1 MASVTVSS
9 ILGNIEKYRFN
20 PAQMQRVALDVLRS
34 TTDGTIDIVDATNPF
49 VFALETTATNTAA
62 FMQYMEALTRRQYPA
77 SALSQEDL
85 YLHMSDK
92 DYIGRFA
99 SPASTFWTLM
109 FRKDEV
115 INAMVLDPIA
125 KVKKITIPR
134 NTVFRVAE
142 TSFSLQYPIDIRQL
156 DHGGLQVVYD
166 TSVVSP
172 LQELTTNLI
181 DFEELTAYDGVTFIK
196 FNVEVSQF
204 DIVTKYNDVN
214 AASGFVTTISHPDQ
228 FYHARVYLQQSDSS
242 WKEIQTTHTQ
252 QIYDPRTPT
261 AVLQVLQGKVS
272 VTIPS
277 VYVTSGKVRGKL
289 RTDVYYTKGPIV
301 LLLSGYQLDNFSTEW
316 KAIDAADSTPYTAPV
331 VNLSTVATY
340 STSAVSGGRDSLS
353 IDALRQRV
361 IDNNMGPQQLPIT
374 NIQLQSS
381 VEDMGYEI
389 VKNVDTITN
398 RVFLAT
404 KPLPSP
410 IDLSLITPAAS
421 GMATV
426 LLSFEECRLA
436 HGVIDN
442 GSAVTLT
449 SDALYVTKNGVT
461 KLVSSAAYDSLV
473 SMSPAL
479 LCAEVNKTNYSFSP
493 FYYVLDTA
501 SDIFEV
507 RPYYL
512 ETPKIVSKTFIKDNV
527 STQLQVSVDT
537 ASTIEKVDGYY
548 KLSVSTRS
556 NDQYKALEDKH
567 VFAQLFFS
575 SSKQATPAYLNNES
589 TYLNENGDRVFVFI
603 MRTDFALDA
612 DDTLDQTSFTVSRS
626 SVVTRCD
633 LLQDFKIVFGCVL
646 PAELQAEHTSV
657 DDALSIDLL
666 SDYTVAGGNLAGISL
681 EGFRVEFGHSLK
693 TLWSQGKSVPGSVPY
708 QKYEEDVPLVY
719 ETDVFD
725 IDPVTG
731 AAFTV
736 DENGK
741 LVYRYLHRAGDPV
754 LDASGRPKMKHLKG
768 ETVLGLDGLPI
779 TQVGKQASIL
789 HLVDIFTI
797 ESAYKFAS
805 DKAASDYRS
814 YFAQSLV
821 GWLTKD
827 LEALSQRLLD
837 QTKIYFYPRV
847 TKGNIRILSTNG
859 IESTIDASQA
869 FKITLS
875 VPDKTYMNP
884 ELLDALK
891 KATVRTLDESLK
903 TNTVAVSAIEYAL
916 RNRYG
921 NDVIDVKL
929 EPVGWVAD
937 YNAITVLDNS
947 NRLSIKKRLTPQQD
961 GRLIVEE
968 DVEVTFIR
976 HGNAT
981 K

>member
-20 PAQMQRVALDVLRS
+20 PAQMQRASLEVLRA
-34 TTDGTIDIVDATNPF
+34 TTDGTVEIVDATNPF

-77 SALSQEDL
+77 SALTQEDL

-99 SPASTFWTLM
+99 TPAATFWTLM

-125 KVKKITIPR
+125 KIKKITIPR

-142 TSFSLQYPIDIRQL
+142 TPFSLQYPIDIRQL

-166 TSVVSP
+166 TAVPSP

-181 DFEELTAYDGVTFIK
+181 EFEEITAYDGITFIK
-196 FNVEVSQF
+196 FNVEVNQF

-214 AASGFVTTISHPDQ
+214 AASGFVTTISHPDK
-228 FYHARVYLQQSDSS
+228 FYHARVYIQQSDSS

-261 AVLQVLQGKVS
+261 AVLQVHEGKIS

-289 RTDVYYTKGPIV
+289 RTDVFYTKGPVV
-301 LLLSGYQLDNFSTEW
+301 LMLSGYQLDNFSTEW
-316 KAIDAADSTPYTAPV
+316 RAIDAADSTQYTAPV
-331 VNLSTVATY
+331 VNLSTVAVF
-340 STSAVSGGRDSLS
+340 STATVSGGRDSLS
-353 IDALRQRV
+353 VDTLRQRV
-361 IDNNMGPQQLPIT
+361 IDNNLGPQQLPIT

-398 RVFLAT
+398 RIFLAT
-404 KPLPSP
+404 KPLPTP
-410 IDLSLITPAAS
+410 VDLSLITPAAS

-426 LLSFEECRLA
+426 LLSFDECRLA
-436 HGVIDN
+436 YGVIDN
-442 GSAVTLT
+442 GTAVTLT
-449 SDALYVTKNGVT
+449 SSALFITKNGVT
-461 KLVSSAAYDSLV
+461 KLVSKAAYENLTA
-473 SMSPAL
+473 MSPAL
-479 LCAEVNKTNYSFSP
+479 LCAEINKSNYSFTP

-501 SDIFEV
+501 SDIFEI

-537 ASTIEKVDGYY
+537 TSTIEKFDNYY
-548 KLSVSTRS
+548 KLTINTRS
-556 NDQYKALEDKH
+556 NDTYKALEDKY
-567 VFAQLFFS
+567 VFAQLFYS
-575 SSKQATPAYLNNES
+575 SSKQAAPAYLKNET
-589 TYLNENGDRVFVFI
+589 TYFNSDGERVFEFV
-603 MRTDFALDA
+603 MRTEFALDV

-626 SVVTRCD
+626 AVVTRCD
-633 LLQDFKIVFGCVL
+633 LLQDFKIVFGCIL
-646 PAELQAEHTSV
+646 PTEAQADYTSIDESLSV
-657 DDALSIDLL
+657 DLL
-666 SDYTVAGGNLAGISL
+666 QDYVVNGGVLAGISL
-681 EGFRVEFGHSLK
+681 ESLRIEFGHSLK
-693 TLWSQGKSVPGSVPY
+693 TLWAQGKSVPGSIPY

-719 ETDVFD
+719 ETDVFEL
-725 IDPVTG
+725 DPVTG
-731 AAFTV
+731 SAFTL
-736 DENGK
+736 DANGE
-741 LVYRYLHRAGDPV
+741 LVYKYLHRAGDPV
-754 LDASGRPKMKHLKG
+754 LDAQGRQKFKHLKG
-768 ETVLGLDGLPI
+768 ETAVDSNGLPI
-779 TQVGKQASIL
+779 TQSDKQSSIL
-789 HLVDIFTI
+789 HLVDVFTI
-797 ESAYKFAS
+797 ESAYKFAN
-805 DKAASDYRS
+805 DKAAADYRN
-814 YFAQSLV
+814 YFAASLV
-821 GWLTKD
+821 GWLTND
-827 LEALSQRLLD
+827 LESLSQRLLD
-837 QTKIYFYPRV
+837 QTKVYFYPRV
-847 TKGNIRILSTNG
+847 TKGNIRILSTDG

-875 VPDKTYMNP
+875 VPDKTYVNS

-891 KATVRTLDESLK
+891 KTTIRTLDESLK
-903 TNTVAVSAIEYAL
+903 TSTVAVSAIEYAL

-961 GRLIVEE
+961 GRVIVEE
-968 DVEVTFIR
+968 DVEVTFVR
-976 HGNAT
+976 HGNVT

>member
-20 PAQMQRVALDVLRS
+20 PAQMQRVSLEVLRA
-34 TTDGTIDIVDATNPF
+34 TTDGTVEIVDATNPF

-99 SPASTFWTLM
+99 APASTFWTMM

-125 KVKKITIPR
+125 KIKKITIPR

-142 TSFSLQYPIDIRQL
+142 TSFSLQYPVDIRQL

-166 TSVVSP
+166 TTVSSP

-181 DFEELTAYDGVTFIK
+181 EFEELTAYDGVTFIK
-196 FNVEVSQF
+196 FNVEVNQF

-214 AASGFVTTISHPDQ
+214 AASGFVTTVSHPDK
-228 FYHARVYLQQSDSS
+228 FYHARVYIQQSDNS

-261 AVLQVLQGKVS
+261 AVLQVYEGKVS

-289 RTDVYYTKGPIV
+289 RTDIYYTKGPVV
-301 LLLSGYQLDNFSTEW
+301 LMLSGYQLDNFSTEW
-316 KAIDAADSTPYTAPV
+316 KAIDAADSTQYTAPII
-331 VNLSTVATY
+331 NLSTMAVY
-340 STSAVSGGRDSLS
+340 STATVSGGRDSLS
-353 IDALRQRV
+353 IDVLRQRV
-361 IDNNMGPQQLPIT
+361 IDNNIGPQQLPIT

-398 RVFLAT
+398 RIFLAT
-404 KPLPSP
+404 KPLPTP
-410 IDLSLITPAAS
+410 VDLSLITPAAS
-421 GMATV
+421 GMSTV
-426 LLSFEECRLA
+426 LLSFDECRLA
-436 HGVIDN
+436 HGVVDN

-449 SDALYVTKNGVT
+449 SGALYVTKNGVT
-461 KLVSSAAYDSLV
+461 KLVSKSAYDSLA

-479 LCAEVNKTNYSFSP
+479 LCTEVNKINYSFSP
-493 FYYVLDTA
+493 FYYVLDTT

-512 ETPKIVSKTFIKDNV
+512 EAPQIVSKTFIKDNV

-537 ASTIEKVDGYY
+537 TSTIEKFDGYY
-548 KLSVSTRS
+548 KLIISTRA
-556 NDQYKALEDKH
+556 NDAYKALEDKH
-567 VFAQLFFS
+567 VFAQLFYS
-575 SSKQATPAYLNNES
+575 SSKQAAPAYLNNDT
-589 TYLNENGDRVFVFI
+589 TYLNSDGERVFVFT
-603 MRTDFALDA
+603 MQTDFALDA
-612 DDTLDQTSFTVSRS
+612 EDTLDQSSFTVSRS

-633 LLQDFKIVFGCVL
+633 LLQDFKIVLGCVL
-646 PAELQAEHTSV
+646 PQGTQAEYTSI
-657 DDALSIDLL
+657 DEALSIDLL
-666 SDYTVAGGNLAGISL
+666 EDYTVNGSVLAGISL
-681 EGFRVEFGHSLK
+681 ESLRVEFGHSLK
-693 TLWSQGKSVPGSVPY
+693 TLWAQGKSVPGSASY

-719 ETDVFD
+719 ENDVFD

-731 AAFTV
+731 TAFTV
-736 DENGK
+736 DATGK
-741 LVYRYLHRAGDPV
+741 LVYKYLHRAGDPV
-754 LDASGRPKMKHLKG
+754 LDAKGVQRYKYLKG
-768 ETVLGLDGLPI
+768 ETVLDNSGLPVM
-779 TQVGKQASIL
+779 QSGKQTSIL
-789 HLVDIFTI
+789 HLVDVFTI
-797 ESAYKFAS
+797 ESAYRFAN

-827 LEALSQRLLD
+827 LETLSQRLLD
-837 QTKIYFYPRV
+837 QTKVYFYPRV
-847 TKGNIRILSTNG
+847 TKGNIRILATDG

-869 FKITLS
+869 FKVTLS

-891 KATVRTLDESLK
+891 KATIRTLDESLK
-903 TNTVAVSAIEYAL
+903 SSTVAVSAIEYAL
-916 RNRYG
+916 RNRYS

-961 GRLIVEE
+961 GRMIVEE
-968 DVEVTFIR
+968 DVEVTFLR
-976 HGNAT
+976 HGNAV